1 MDVFRV
7 SRSGWEEFLKRKSS
21 NEILFAPFD
30 VNDRLSY
37 DRVTPENVSAVV
49 YDRARPVEPFK
60 LLLFPYQEKVS
71 PVLGKFPT
79 TAVLG
84 LANCDLLGVE
94 ILDKV
99 FAEGQYQDPH
109 YGRRK
114 EHTLAISLDCQ
125 NPYPTC
131 FCEVLGNRPFAEK
144 GFDLNITSLAGEFLI
159 EVGTEKG
166 RGFLGSLPGLR
177 KAEEQHLKERKAVR
191 ETACSRVLEI
201 NKDYRLENIPE
212 RIKGLYEA
220 ERWKNI
226 KDVSNCVQCGSCT
239 ANCPT
244 CVCFLLEDTSSD
256 ILFKKMRIWDS
267 CLYPGYARMAAGA
280 SPRPTLFDRY
290 GNRLLCKYWHMVLNF
305 GLKGCTGC
313 GRCISGC
320 IGKIDKR
327 KVLDELLKTAVGAQ
341 SG

>member
-1 MDVFRV
+1 MDVFWV
-7 SRSGWEEFLKRKSS
+7 SRSGWEEFLKQKSS
-21 NEILFAPFD
+21 EKTLFAPFD
-30 VNDRLSY
+30 VNDRLCY
-37 DRVTPENVSAVV
+37 DRVTPENVSAIV

-60 LLLFPYQEKVS
+60 LFLLPYQEKVS
-71 PVLGKFPT
+71 PDLSIFPE

-84 LANCDLLGVE
+84 MANCDLLGVE

-109 YGRRK
+109 YSRRK
-114 EHTLAISLDCQ
+114 EHTLRVSFDCQ
-125 NPYPTC
+125 SPYPTC
-131 FCEVLGNRPFAEK
+131 FCEVLANHPFAEK
-144 GFDLNITSLAGEFLI
+144 GFDLNLTSLAEDVLL

-166 RGFLGSLPGLR
+166 RSFLADLPGLR
-177 KAEEQHLKERKAVR
+177 KAEEQHLKKRQAVR
-191 ETACSRVLEI
+191 EAACNRVLEI
-201 NKDYRLENIPE
+201 NKDYRLENISE
-212 RIKGLYEA
+212 RIRGLYPA
-220 ERWKNI
+220 EHWKSI

-244 CVCFLLEDTSSD
+244 CVCFLLEDTGSD
-256 ILFKKMRIWDS
+256 ILFKKMRVWDS

-280 SPRPTLFDRY
+280 SPRPGLFDRY
-290 GNRLLCKYWHMVLNF
+290 GNRLLCKYWYMVLNF
-305 GLKGCTGC
+305 SLKGCTGC

-327 KVLDELLKTAVGAQ
+327 KVLDELLNTAVGAQ